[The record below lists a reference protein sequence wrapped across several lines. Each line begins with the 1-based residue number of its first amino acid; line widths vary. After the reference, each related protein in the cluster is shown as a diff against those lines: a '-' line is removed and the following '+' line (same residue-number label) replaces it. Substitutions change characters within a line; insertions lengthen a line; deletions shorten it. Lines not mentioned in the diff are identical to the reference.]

1 MKRREINA
9 SSPQVEATTG
19 GQSLGHAIRIR
30 RRNPAQE
37 DMYGTRNLSFCRE
50 SSGQFA
56 SAGSVK
62 LRTAG
67 PKVFPLGCGCQG
79 PAAARP
85 DLTPA
90 PMNFSPTEA

>member
-67 PKVFPLGCGCQG
+67 PKVFPLGCERHD
-79 PAAARP
+79 PAEARP
-85 DLTPA
+85 DLGPA
-90 PMNFSPTEA
+90 PMKSGPTEA

>member
-37 DMYGTRNLSFCRE
+37 DMYGARNLSFSRE

-85 DLTPA
+85 DLAPV
-90 PMNFSPTEA
+90 PMNFCPTDA